1 MIHIDDILKELNLD
15 LKDAWAG
22 LLRRKVRSL
31 LGSLGITIGVVAMV
45 AMLSIGEG
53 AKQKAL
59 DRIASLGLHTVR
71 VEDAREGVGITNLS
85 YGLVLADTKKIS
97 AWLGDRG
104 SVGFF
109 SRAANIATY
118 NNQQKGLSTV
128 LGVNPEWLKAEKWS
142 VANGRPL
149 LPEDMVRQ
157 SRVCLMGVKIAS
169 DLQVSVG
176 SSIRLQNVPCVVI
189 GIMVAKGR
197 LLTEGT
203 GLSSLDFDNTV
214 VMPWRG
220 FPFAK
225 VVANE
230 PILDGLLVTLRK
242 IPEKEIIPIAKQIE
256 EIIQVSHRSV
266 KDFSMVVP
274 LKLLHKVRETQ
285 NLFAWVMVSI
295 ASLSL
300 LVGGIGVM
308 NVMLANISEQTR
320 EIGLRM
326 AIGATKKRIVSLFL
340 CHSLLLTLSGGIMGS
355 LLGLLAALG
364 IQWLAGWEVA
374 FSGVSLILGPVS
386 AGVTGLLFGIYPALR
401 AASLTPARALRES

>member
-1 MIHIDDILKELNLD
+1 MAKIDDILIELNLD
-15 LKDAWAG
+15 LKDAWGG

-31 LGSLGITIGVVAMV
+31 LGSLGITIGVVALV

-59 DRIASLGLHTVR
+59 DRIASLGLHTIR
-71 VEDAREGVGITNLS
+71 VEDARTGVGITNLS
-85 YGLVLADTKKIS
+85 YGLVLKDTQKIS

-104 SVGFF
+104 SVGYF
-109 SRAANIATY
+109 SRATNIAIY
-118 NNQQKGLSTV
+118 NNQLKGQGTV
-128 LGVNPEWLKAEKWS
+128 MGVNPEWFKAEKWL

-149 LPEDMVRQ
+149 LPDDMTRQ
-157 SRVCLMGVKIAS
+157 NRVCLLGASIAS

-176 SSIRLQNVPCVVI
+176 SNLRLHNIPCIVV
-189 GIMVAKGR
+189 GIMAAKGR

-203 GLSSLDFDNTV
+203 GLSTLDFDNTV
-214 VMPWRG
+214 VMPWSG
-220 FPFAK
+220 FPFVK
-225 VVANE
+225 VVAEE
-230 PILDGLLVTLRK
+230 PILDGLLVTLKK
-242 IPEKEIIPIAKQIE
+242 IPEREILPIAEQVE
-256 EIIQVSHRSV
+256 EIIAVSHRSV
-266 KDFSMVVP
+266 RDFSMVVP
-274 LKLLHKVRETQ
+274 LKLLHKVKETQ
-285 NLFAWVMVSI
+285 NLFAWVMGSI

-326 AIGATKKRIVSLFL
+326 AIGATKKRIISLFL
-340 CHSLLLTLSGGIMGS
+340 CHSLLLTLSGGILGS
-355 LLGLLAALG
+355 LLGLLAALA

-386 AGVTGLLFGIYPALR
+386 AGVTGLLFGIYPAMR

>member
-1 MIHIDDILKELNLD
+1 MKNIDDILTELNLD

-31 LGSLGITIGVVAMV
+31 LGSLGITIGVVALV

-59 DRIASLGLHTVR
+59 DRIASLGLHTIR
-71 VEDAREGVGITNLS
+71 VEDARKGVGITNLS
-85 YGLVLADTKKIS
+85 YGLVMADTQKIS

-104 SVGFF
+104 SVGYF
-109 SRAANIATY
+109 SRSANIAIY
-118 NNQQKGLSTV
+118 NNQLKGQGTI
-128 LGVNPEWLKAEKWS
+128 LGVNPEWFIAEKWS
-142 VANGRPL
+142 IAKGRPL
-149 LPEDMVRQ
+149 LQEDMTRQ
-157 SRVCLMGVKIAS
+157 SRVCLLGAKVAS
-169 DLQVSVG
+169 NLQASVG

-189 GIMVAKGR
+189 GIMAEKGR

-203 GLSSLDFDNTV
+203 GLSTLDFDNSV

-220 FPFAK
+220 FPFVS

-230 PILDGLLVTLRK
+230 AILDGLLITLRK
-242 IPEKEIIPIAKQIE
+242 IPEREILAIANQVE

-266 KDFSMVVP
+266 RDFSMVVP
-274 LKLLHKVRETQ
+274 LKLLNKVRETQ
-285 NLFAWVMVSI
+285 NLFAWVMGSI

-308 NVMLANISEQTR
+308 NVMLANITEQTR

-326 AIGATKKRIVSLFL
+326 AIGATKKRIISLFL

-374 FSGVSLILGPVS
+374 FSGASLILGPVS
-386 AGVTGLLFGIYPALR
+386 AGVTGLLFGIYPAIR